1 MDESTD
7 DEFESNERKHMVR
20 SKYTIFPESSIKT
33 AWDVVGFIFI
43 VFQSISI
50 PFTISFNV

>member
-7 DEFESNERKHMVR
+7 DEFENNERKHMVR
-20 SKYTIFPESSIKT
+20 SKYTIFPESSVKT

-43 VFQSISI
+43 VF
-50 PFTISFNV
+50 